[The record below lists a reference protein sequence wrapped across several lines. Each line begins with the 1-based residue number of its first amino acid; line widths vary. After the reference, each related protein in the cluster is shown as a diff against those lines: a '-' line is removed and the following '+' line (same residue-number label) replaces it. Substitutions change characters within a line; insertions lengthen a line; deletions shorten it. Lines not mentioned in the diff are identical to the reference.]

1 MQIRLLPN
9 VSDPF
14 PEKIVRER
22 LTGSS
27 AFYGERL
34 RDIVWGTGERS
45 LLKKLRKTFMR
56 GMGMDIVCENP
67 IASQCGSV
75 QYMRRSFASGWTEPS
90 AFYGERVRDIVSCA
104 VVGYSTYYTIL
115 RMER

>member
-1 MQIRLLPN
+1 MEFVQVRVLPN

-34 RDIVWGTGERS
+34 RDIVS
-45 LLKKLRKTFMR
+45 
-56 GMGMDIVCENP
+56 
-67 IASQCGSV
+67 
-75 QYMRRSFASGWTEPS
+75 Y
-90 AFYGERVRDIVSCA
+90 A
-104 VVGYSTYYTIL
+104 VVGYRTYYTIL